1 MIPKNSNEAAE
12 IIANAII
19 KAAKHIGNGDA
30 YTGPIPIGAMEA
42 QGMAQKEGMDGIAEA
57 LQAIAYALDNV
68 ATSIDN
74 LKETDDN
81 GGES

>member
-12 IIANAII
+12 II
-19 KAAKHIGNGDA
+19 
-30 YTGPIPIGAMEA
+30 TGGLES
-42 QGMAQKEGMDGIAEA
+42 IAEA

-68 ATSIDN
+68 ATSIND